1 MTIEEIKDKEIEKYC
16 DLQLIKRDNGG
27 NPNPT
32 LDFKIAESAAKLE
45 TFGVN
50 LERLTIT
57 D

>member
-1 MTIEEIKDKEIEKYC
+1 MTIEEMKDREIEKYC
-16 DLQLIKRDNGG
+16 DFQLIKRDNGG

-50 LERLTIT
+50 LETLTIAN
-57 D
+57 

>member
-1 MTIEEIKDKEIEKYC
+1 MPIEEMKGREIEKYC
-16 DLQLIKRDNGG
+16 DFQLIKRDNGG

-50 LERLTIT
+50 LETLTIAN
-57 D
+57 

>member
-1 MTIEEIKDKEIEKYC
+1 MTLEEMKEKEIEKYC

-32 LDFKIAESAAKLE
+32 LDYKIAESAAKLE

-50 LERLTIT
+50 LEAITIIK
-57 D
+57 

>member
-1 MTIEEIKDKEIEKYC
+1 MTLEERKEKEIEKYC

-32 LDFKIAESAAKLE
+32 LDYKIAESAAKLE

-50 LERLTIT
+50 LEAITIIK
-57 D
+57 